1 MGLRVLPA
9 AMLLLAGPAAAQ
21 VQCQLCPASAD
32 SAPAAIGDTL
42 FPISV
47 TVETELDFSR
57 MVIASS
63 NSGTA
68 QIDPR
73 TGARTVSG
81 GLSALGGI
89 PVRGT
94 VRVAGRPLRRLR
106 VSMPGQVQLT
116 APGGGSVQLVDLATD
131 LSGAPRLGV
140 LGTLEFRF
148 GGTLRVPAG
157 EAGDYRGRIPI
168 DVDYE

>member
-1 MGLRVLPA
+1 MGLRVFLGV
-9 AMLLLAGPAAAQ
+9 MLLLPVPAAAPA
-21 VQCQLCPASAD
+21 QCQLCPAGGGN
-32 SAPAAIGDTL
+32 APAAIGDSL

-57 MVIASS
+57 MVIATTSS
-63 NSGTA
+63 GSA
-68 QIDPR
+68 QIDPL

-106 VSMPGQVQLT
+106 VSMPAQVQLT
-116 APGGGSVQLVDLATD
+116 APGGGSADLVDLRTD
-131 LSGAPRLGV
+131 LSGSPQLGL

-168 DVDYE
+168 EVDYE